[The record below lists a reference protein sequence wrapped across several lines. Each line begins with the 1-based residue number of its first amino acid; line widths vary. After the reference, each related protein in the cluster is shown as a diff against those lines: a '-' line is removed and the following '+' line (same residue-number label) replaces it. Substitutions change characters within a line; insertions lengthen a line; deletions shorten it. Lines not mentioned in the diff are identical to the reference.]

1 MPRRRK
7 HIGKVTAILTCL
19 CVEYVYKLSDRALLS
34 HRNAR
39 SMILPKTQNL
49 IPAPTG
55 SKSLTRQ
62 NSMTL
67 GPRLKHVQML
77 WTRALRQKLNLSL
90 SRLSRERWSS
100 VPTEKTSSASFG
112 PLATIMRKFT
122 LVTTREK
129 LQGAFD
135 YVHSK
140 KTQAIYISCMQ
151 FVPCNHFDI
160 VEADPEK

>member
-1 MPRRRK
+1 MKNHRESDLPVDRVGIQAKRQGFAISRK
-7 HIGKVTAILTCL
+7 CPIYESTKH
-19 CVEYVYKLSDRALLS
+19 
-34 HRNAR
+34 
-39 SMILPKTQNL
+39 L
-49 IPAPTG
+49 ISAHTG

-67 GPRLKHVQML
+67 GPRLKHAQML
-77 WTRALRQKLNLSL
+77 WTGALRQKLNLCL

-112 PLATIMRKFT
+112 AHATIMRKFT

-140 KTQAIYISCMQ
+140 KTQARSISCMQ